1 MGKLQKPKHHIFVCA
16 SFRTK
21 GEAQG
26 VCNRKNSTSL
36 IQYLESE
43 LVDRGLDDVLVS
55 STGCL
60 KLCGLAERVLPQ
72 RGPVMMIYPD
82 NYWYGEVDEEA
93 IDEILDALEEGQPG
107 KEYLFAG

>member
-1 MGKLQKPKHHIFVCA
+1 MGKLNKPKHHIFVCA

-60 KLCGLAERVLPQ
+60 KLCD

-93 IDEILDALEEGQPG
+93 IDEILDALEEGQPAQ
-107 KEYLFAG
+107 EYLFAG

>member
-60 KLCGLAERVLPQ
+60 KLCE

-93 IDEILDALEEGQPG
+93 IDEILDALEEGQPAQ
-107 KEYLFAG
+107 EYLFAG

>member
-1 MGKLQKPKHHIFVCA
+1 MGKLNKPKHHIFVCA

-60 KLCGLAERVLPQ
+60 KLCN

-93 IDEILDALEEGQPG
+93 IDEILDALEEGQPAQ
-107 KEYLFAG
+107 EYLFAG

>member
-1 MGKLQKPKHHIFVCA
+1 MQKPKHHIFVCA

-26 VCNRKNSTSL
+26 ICNRKNSTSL

-55 STGCL
+55 STGCM
-60 KLCGLAERVLPQ
+60 KLCD

-93 IDEILDALEEGQPG
+93 IDEILDALEEGQPA
-107 KEYLFAG
+107 KEYLFAD

>member
-60 KLCGLAERVLPQ
+60 KLCN

-93 IDEILDALEEGQPG
+93 IDEILDALEEGQPAQ
-107 KEYLFAG
+107 EYLFAG

>member
-60 KLCGLAERVLPQ
+60 KLCD

-93 IDEILDALEEGQPG
+93 IDEILDALEEGQPAQ
-107 KEYLFAG
+107 EYLFAG